1 MATLT
6 NRLAIGYD
14 NLASGRTIVATTA
27 ATGYPASELAT
38 SRLSERWRST
48 SGSLTSQN
56 LDADLASA
64 QDFDLI
70 GLLGV
75 NLEDAATRRIYTDDV
90 SNFATPDHD
99 STSGNVFDTSIPP
112 LISGRRS
119 WPPFGRHLLY
129 FPGSTLND
137 RYVRVQISNTGN
149 TDNYL
154 RAAVYWVSKILQLQ
168 FDWNW
173 EPGPPVVDG
182 EPGLE
187 RVYRTHSFTVIGAT
201 TQQKVYIESLFYFC
215 KRTGRCVI
223 VPRPL
228 QDETWISEAIYGTF
242 QGAPRSTRM
251 LTSDELW
258 QVTLSFI
265 EVLD

>member
-38 SRLSERWRST
+38 ARLSERWRST
-48 SGSLTSQN
+48 TGSLTTQN
-56 LDADLASA
+56 LDADLGLSV
-64 QDFDLI
+64 DFDLV
-70 GLLGV
+70 GLFGI
-75 NLEDAATRRIYTDDV
+75 NAEDAGTRRVYSDDV

-99 STSGNVFDTSIPP
+99 STLGNIFDVSIPP

-119 WPPFGRHLLY
+119 WHPFGRHLLY
-129 FPGSTLND
+129 FTQTTQND

-149 TDNYL
+149 ADNYL
-154 RAAVYWVSKILQLQ
+154 RAAVYWVSRVLQLP

-187 RVYRTHSFTVIGAT
+187 RVYRTHSFTVRGAT
-201 TQQKVYIESLFYFC
+201 TQQKVHIESLFAVV

-228 QDETWISEAIYGTF
+228 QKETWQSEALYGVF
-242 QGAPRSTRM
+242 QGAPRVTRM
-251 LTSDELW
+251 LASDELW
-258 QVTLSFI
+258 QVTLSFV